1 MQLIQ
6 LNLNHCR
13 AAHDLLM
20 QTVRDLDADVA
31 VLSEPYKDASTHGW
45 AMDRTGKAALWM
57 CGREPAHMSDVRSAD
72 GFVRGRVGGVWV
84 YSCYLAPSLTLEAFS
99 SIIDELSDDIRGRSN
114 TLVGGDFN
122 AWAQDW
128 GSPSTN
134 ARGRIILEAFASLD
148 IALLNEGTQHTFNR
162 AGAGSVIDLTYASSA
177 LACLARWR
185 ISEIYTASDHEAILV
200 SLGENSP
207 SRTIPPN
214 ANKAFR
220 QDTLNAQVFTS
231 ALAGLATD
239 ETDSANDAALKLAVA
254 VERACKASM
263 QQRKTFRKHHSPV
276 YWWNDD
282 IATLR
287 SSCLRARRLV
297 QRARGSPNLLAR
309 SEEYKTARSALK
321 NAIRT
326 SKRECFLKLCDDVEK
341 DPWGGAYKKVVK
353 RVNAGSRIGFADDV
367 ALVVVAK
374 ELAEAESMANS
385 AIRAVESWLAVAG
398 LELASHKTEAVLISS
413 RKRVETAEIRVGGL
427 PITSQRAI
435 RYLGV

>member
-31 VLSEPYKDASTHGW
+31 VLSEPYKAASTHGW

-128 GSPSTN
+128 G
-134 ARGRIILEAFASLD
+134 
-148 IALLNEGTQHTFNR
+148 

-207 SRTIPPN
+207 SRTIPPS

-321 NAIRT
+321 N
-326 SKRECFLKLCDDVEK
+326 
-341 DPWGGAYKKVVK
+341 
-353 RVNAGSRIGFADDV
+353 
-367 ALVVVAK
+367 
-374 ELAEAESMANS
+374 
-385 AIRAVESWLAVAG
+385 
-398 LELASHKTEAVLISS
+398 
-413 RKRVETAEIRVGGL
+413 
-427 PITSQRAI
+427 
-435 RYLGV
+435 